1 MGSLKLMWLSLGDWR
16 MGLSAGTAPT
26 ANRTL
31 ILYGIRDVLDTS
43 IRSVYCELLQTLGS
57 FRRRTREH
65 AHPGCRRSLFEDGQG
80 GLRLSARRLSRR
92 IVHAFED
99 GATPE
104 GIVQSY
110 DTLQLADVY
119 AVLTWYLRH
128 KTDVEDY
135 LHKRAEEAEAI
146 RQTIEA
152 KQPDRAELRARLMA
166 RRAQK
171 EGAHAPSPQ

>member
-1 MGSLKLMWLSLGDWR
+1 MSDNVKDLTMN
-16 MGLSAGTAPT
+16 MP
-26 ANRTL
+26 
-31 ILYGIRDVLDTS
+31 IE
-43 IRSVYCELLQTLGS
+43 SV
-57 FRRRTREH
+57 
-65 AHPGCRRSLFEDGQG
+65 AVPLFDDGQG
-80 GLRLSARRLSRR
+80 GLRVTGTRVLLER

-119 AVLTWYLRH
+119 AVLSWYLQH
-128 KTDVEDY
+128 KAEVEDY
-135 LHKRAEEAEAI
+135 LRRREKEAEVI
-146 RQTIEA
+146 RRTIEA

-171 EGAHAPSPQ
+171 DEVQASCWTTPHAAEITRR

>member
-1 MGSLKLMWLSLGDWR
+1 MNMPIQ
-16 MGLSAGTAPT
+16 AVAVP
-26 ANRTL
+26 
-31 ILYGIRDVLDTS
+31 LYD
-43 IRSVYCELLQTLGS
+43 
-57 FRRRTREH
+57 
-65 AHPGCRRSLFEDGQG
+65 DGQG
-80 GLRLSARRLSRR
+80 GLRVSGTRVLLER
-92 IVHAFED
+92 IIHAFED

-128 KTDVEDY
+128 KGQVEDY
-135 LHKRAEEAEAI
+135 LRKREGEAEAI
-146 RQTIEA
+146 RRTIEA

-171 EGAHAPSPQ
+171 ERGNAPAAE

>member
-1 MGSLKLMWLSLGDWR
+1 MGNKPMN
-16 MGLSAGTAPT
+16 MP
-26 ANRTL
+26 
-31 ILYGIRDVLDTS
+31 
-43 IRSVYCELLQTLGS
+43 LQPV
-57 FRRRTREH
+57 
-65 AHPGCRRSLFEDGQG
+65 AIPLFDDGQG
-80 GLRLSARRLSRR
+80 GLRVTGTRVLLER

-119 AVLTWYLRH
+119 AVLTWYLQHRAEV
-128 KTDVEDY
+128 DDY
-135 LHKRAEEAEAI
+135 LRKRAEEAEAI

-171 EGAHAPSPQ
+171 EAVHAPPGQ